1 MEPFPDPAQ
10 SYPPPPPPQRSRK
23 GLWVGLAIGAVVL
36 CLCCIILVGVILL
49 RQDIPIIS
57 NFFPPPPPAGL
68 YYDNPSA
75 GISLTYP
82 ATWQFVESGDASSG
96 YEILFSSSVE
106 FLNDPTALPT
116 SGAILDITT
125 NTLPASDIPFA
136 VEASSMN
143 NVVDYIATNLFSGFS
158 QSQNSKTFTLSGY
171 PAGSGAFTG
180 SVDPGVPSVAY
191 LTVVLRNEE
200 ILLFLGMCHQTEWV
214 QYQPTFDS
222 ILNSVRIVTP

>member
-1 MEPFPDPAQ
+1 MDTLPDSTQ

-23 GLWVGLAIGAVVL
+23 GMWIGLAIGVVVL
-36 CLCCIILVGVILL
+36 CLCCIILVGVTLF
-49 RQDIPIIS
+49 RQEIPIIS
-57 NFFPPPPPAGL
+57 NFFPSPTPAVM

-82 ATWQFVESGDASSG
+82 AAWQFVESG
-96 YEILFSSSVE
+96 YEILFSSSAE
-106 FLNDPTALPT
+106 FLNDPAALPT
-116 SGAILDITT
+116 SGAILDIMT

-136 VEASSMN
+136 VEVSSMN

-171 PAGSGAFTG
+171 PAGSGTYTG
-180 SVDPGVPSVAY
+180 SVDAGAPTVAY

-200 ILLFLGMCHQTEWV
+200 ILLFLGMCRQTEWV